1 MSAAMSFHTGTTDPL
16 WLSAWVPQSEQAYI
30 GTLLG
35 IFFLAVL
42 SRSLDAAAYTYIAAL
57 LVQRHLVRVN
67 PHVNAHVDETTPD
80 LAPFALPVVPSFN
93 WRDDTIR
100 GTVVLVQ
107 QFLAY
112 LLMLCVMTLNVG
124 YFFAVLVGSFVGEVF
139 FGRYRM
145 LHGNKGAH
153 MH

>member
-16 WLSAWVPQSEQAYI
+16 WLSAWVPESEQAYI
-30 GTLLG
+30 GTLVG

-42 SRSLDAAAYTYIAAL
+42 SRSLDAAYSYVVAL
-57 LVQRHLVRVN
+57 LAQRRLLRVN
-67 PHVNAHVDETTPD
+67 SNVHAHVDGTTPD
-80 LAPFALPVVPSFN
+80 LTPFALPVVPPFS
-93 WRDDTIR
+93 WRDDTVR

-107 QFLAY
+107 QFLTY

-139 FGRYRM
+139 FGRYRV
-145 LHGNKGAH
+145 LQGDKGAH